1 MRRLSK
7 GFTLIEVM
15 VTMAVAAILLGIGVP
30 SLVSVYESVRVNNNI
45 EKINNIFLFARNQ
58 AISYGTTVNVCAFAS
73 TTSCGTNWGNGI
85 RVYITRADSSEKEL
99 RVIDN
104 FNPNDKLTGSSS
116 TFTFSPE
123 GLSSGATI
131 IYCPGG
137 KNSQS
142 KSISV
147 SSSGLI
153 SYGVDG
159 KSCA

>member
-1 MRRLSK
+1 MLRLSK

-15 VTMAVAAILLGIGVP
+15 VTIAVAAILLGIGVP
-30 SLVSVYESVRVNNNI
+30 SLISVYEGVRVNNNI

-73 TTSCGTNWGNGI
+73 ATSCGTDWGNGI

-104 FNPNDKLTGSSS
+104 FNPNDRLKGSSS
-116 TFTFSPE
+116 TFSFSPD
-123 GLSSGATI
+123 GLSSSATL

-137 KNSQS
+137 KSSLS
-142 KSISV
+142 KSVSV
-147 SSSGLI
+147 SVSGLV
-153 SYGVDG
+153 SYGEDG
-159 KSCA
+159 KSC

>member
-1 MRRLSK
+1 MLRLSK

-15 VTMAVAAILLGIGVP
+15 VTIAVAAILLGIGVP

-73 TTSCGTNWGNGI
+73 ATSCGTDWGNGI

-104 FNPNDKLTGSSS
+104 FNPNDKLKGPSSA
-116 TFTFSPE
+116 FTFSPD
-123 GLSSGATI
+123 GLSSSADL

-137 KNSQS
+137 KSNNS
-142 KSISV
+142 KSVTV
-147 SSSGLI
+147 SNSGLI
-153 SYGVDG
+153 SYGEDG
-159 KSCA
+159 KSC